1 MNNNM
6 EIQKNKLANVGLE
19 EEQIN
24 QLLEDPISDKTIDDI
39 CILLEKTNY
48 KYIKERNKR

>member
-1 MNNNM
+1 M
-6 EIQKNKLANVGLE
+6 EKELSNKLANAGLE
-19 EEQIN
+19 KEQIN
-24 QLLEDPISDKTIDDI
+24 QLLAEPISDKTINDI